1 MTSWWL
7 TIPGTLAYLDQR
19 RRRLDPWIAVAERVL
34 KGQFDKCSNSV
45 LQSLYIGMRKSRE
58 KECVEAVTRLVGHKE
73 FSRVPEFL
81 FKTDPK
87 KRL

>member
-1 MTSWWL
+1 MSWWP
-7 TIPGTLAYLDQR
+7 TPSGTLAHLDQR

-34 KGQFDKCSNSV
+34 KGHFDKCSNSV

-58 KECVEAVTRLVGHKE
+58 KECVEAVTRLVGHKD
-73 FSRVPEFL
+73 FSNVPEFV
-81 FKTDPK
+81 FRVDPK